1 MGLAIPFYLL
11 TLLAA
16 AASAKYFTN
25 GWSVQI
31 SSNSEAEAERVASEV
46 KSIMKSEF
54 LDLSVRP
61 QILSNQT
68 KISARKLYSS
78 LF

>member
-1 MGLAIPFYLL
+1 MGLAISFYLL

-54 LDLSVRP
+54 LD
-61 QILSNQT
+61 
-68 KISARKLYSS
+68 
-78 LF
+78 

>member
-54 LDLSVRP
+54 LD
-61 QILSNQT
+61 
-68 KISARKLYSS
+68 
-78 LF
+78 